1 MTTLK
6 KKIKPI
12 DSLPPLKKERKS
24 ITTIL
29 SYTIITLV
37 ILTSCYFIYKE
48 LIPYIF
54 ATDINKITGKKINIT
69 ECNTKDYIIIN
80 KDKSYTMKL
89 TDTNCKQTNYEGD
102 IKIKSN
108 KIIFN
113 KNITGLTDNNNN
125 IIVNNNLFESDN
137 NEWKNK

>member
-6 KKIKPI
+6 KKIKMI
-12 DSLPPLKKERKS
+12 SSLPPEKKEKKS

-29 SYTIITLV
+29 LYVIIILI

-54 ATDINKITGKKINIT
+54 KTDINKITGKKINIT

-89 TDTNCKQTNYEGD
+89 TDKNCNQTNYEGD

-113 KNITGLTDNNNN
+113 NTINGLIDNNNN
-125 IIVNNNLFESDN
+125 IIINNNIFESDN
-137 NEWKNK
+137 NE